1 MKQYPQTTS
10 VSLATQL
17 VASQTSVSNV
27 VQRGEMGQT
36 LSAALDQMSP
46 LDQEVIALRHF
57 EGLTNVEAAQVL
69 AISVTAASNRY
80 VRALSRLK
88 VILEEM
94 NLEL

>member
-1 MKQYPQTTS
+1 
-10 VSLATQL
+10 
-17 VASQTSVSNV
+17 
-27 VQRGEMGQT
+27 
-36 LSAALDQMSP
+36 MSP